1 MEKQICTKDLIFE
14 VAFYKFL
21 ENGYENTNLRDIAT
35 EVNIKAASIYFHF
48 KSKEDLFI
56 YVFNTVV
63 SDIYSELQYI
73 TNLSSTES
81 YEKQLYL
88 YFRQVIKSCIDDSSR
103 YKFLLR
109 YKLFP
114 SFELQ
119 EILKTLFKQKDDQE
133 YEIMK
138 KLLGGFIK
146 ENDIKHTLSHRAL
159 FMQYKRFEE
168 SHINEMLIGGI
179 ISTDEELN
187 LAWSLFKNYRL
198 DKFI

>member
-1 MEKQICTKDLIFE
+1 MENLICTKDLIFE

-73 TNLSSTES
+73 IKLSATES
-81 YEKQLYL
+81 YKNQLYL
-88 YFRQVIKSCIDDSSR
+88 YFKHVIKCCIDDSSR

-119 EILKTLFKQKDDQE
+119 EILTVLFKKKSDQE
-133 YEIMK
+133 FEIVENI
-138 KLLGGFIK
+138 LNGFIK
-146 ENDIKHTLSHRAL
+146 EDENKHLLSPRAL

-168 SHINEMLIGGI
+168 RHINEMLIGGI
-179 ISTDEELN
+179 ISTDDELN
-187 LAWSLFKNYRL
+187 LAWSLFNNYQI